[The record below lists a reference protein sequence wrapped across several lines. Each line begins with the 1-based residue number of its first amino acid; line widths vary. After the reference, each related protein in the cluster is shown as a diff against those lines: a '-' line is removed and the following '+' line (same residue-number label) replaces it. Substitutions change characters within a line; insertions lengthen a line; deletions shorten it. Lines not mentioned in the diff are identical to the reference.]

1 MTTEGPGLRER
12 KRLATRHAIQLA
24 CLTLVAEGG
33 LDKVTVEQISSR
45 ADVSQRTFFNYFP
58 TKEAALVGDPPALPA
73 GDELDAFVAAS
84 NDEGILVGIGRLLA
98 HSAATSEPKD
108 IVNLRRRMLN
118 KYPHLFA
125 MRMSAMHQLE
135 DQLAAVVSRRLS
147 IDDPALAADVT
158 ALAGRSRLIALVSL
172 AALRHAW
179 SKWAGAGGGPGLPRL
194 VRESFDELE
203 TVLGTVGA
211 R

>member
-1 MTTEGPGLRER
+1 MTTEGIGLRER

-24 CLTLVAEGG
+24 CLTLVEGSG

-45 ADVSQRTFFNYFP
+45 ADVSPRTFFNYFP
-58 TKEAALVGDPPALPA
+58 TKEAALVGDPPALPSE
-73 GDELDAFVAAS
+73 DELEGFVAAGTG
-84 NDEGILVGIGRLLA
+84 EGILAGIGVLLSR
-98 HSAATSEPKD
+98 SAAASEDKD
-108 IVNLRRRMLN
+108 IVNLRRRLLS

-125 MRMSAMHQLE
+125 MRMSAVHQLE
-135 DQLAAVVSRRLS
+135 DQLAAVVSRRLT
-147 IDDPALAADVT
+147 IDDPVLAADAA
-158 ALAGRSRLIALVSL
+158 ALAGRSRLIALVAL

-179 SKWAGAGGGPGLPRL
+179 SKWAGTGGGPGLPRR

-203 TVLGTVGA
+203 SVLGAVGA

>member
-1 MTTEGPGLRER
+1 MTTEGIGLRER

-24 CLTLVAEGG
+24 CLTLVEGSG
-33 LDKVTVEQISSR
+33 LDKVTVEQISAR
-45 ADVSQRTFFNYFP
+45 ADVSPRTFFNYFP

-73 GDELDAFVAAS
+73 EDELRSFVTAGTT
-84 NDEGILVGIGRLLA
+84 EGILVGIGGLLA
-98 HSAATSEPKD
+98 RSAATSEDKD
-108 IVNLRRRMLN
+108 IVNLRRKLLN

-125 MRMSAMHQLE
+125 MRMGAVHQLE
-135 DQLAAVVSRRLS
+135 DQLAAVVSRRLT
-147 IDDPALAADVT
+147 IDEPVLARDAA
-158 ALAGRSRLIALVSL
+158 ALAGRSRLIALVAL

-179 SKWAGAGGGPGLPRL
+179 SKWAGAGGGPGLPRR

-203 TVLGTVGA
+203 TVLGVVGA

>member
-1 MTTEGPGLRER
+1 VNTEGLGLRER

-24 CLTLVAEGG
+24 CLTLVAESD
-33 LDKVTVEQISSR
+33 LDKVTVEQISAK
-45 ADVSQRTFFNYFP
+45 ADVSPRTFFNYFP

-73 GDELDAFVAAS
+73 GDELEAFVTAGS
-84 NDEGILVGIGRLLA
+84 GEGIVSGIGGLLA
-98 HSAATSEPKD
+98 RSAATTEDKD
-108 IVNLRRRMLN
+108 IVNLRRRLLN

-135 DQLAAVVSRRLS
+135 DQLADVVSRRLAL
-147 IDDPALAADVT
+147 DDRALAADPA
-158 ALAGRSRLIALVSL
+158 ALAGRSRLIALVAL

-179 SKWAGAGGGPGLPRL
+179 SKWAGAGGGPGLPRR
-194 VRESFDELE
+194 VRESFEELE